1 VKPERNRGEDDAESE
16 VMAEVPDAPRV
27 MGGGGVPAVGGA
39 QARDVPAYGGGGGSG
54 FDLARPDRR
63 KGFSMAGGSTSESH
77 V

>member
-1 VKPERNRGEDDAESE
+1 VKPERNRGEDDVESE

-27 MGGGGVPAVGGA
+27 RGGGVPAVGGA
-39 QARDVPAYGGGGGSG
+39 QARDVPAYGGGGGGSG